1 VHCINEAEKVAGRIE
16 PMEKSV
22 AVVDRMLVVVFDTEP
37 KAYEGKKTLLQL
49 ENEGSIVVYGY
60 AVVAKNAAG
69 DVTVKQSNDP
79 GPLGTLVGTS
89 LGSLIGLLGGPAG
102 LAIGAVAGLVAGST
116 ADLNNARVGDDFI
129 DDVAKKLTPT
139 KFAVVAEIQEDW
151 TTPVDT
157 RMEAVGGTVF
167 RRALSD
173 VKDMVDDEDTAAMK
187 ADIAQLKAEHAQ
199 ARADR
204 KAKLQEKINELD
216 SKIQAR
222 LEKAK
227 ERRHAAEQRARA
239 KVEILKNKATAL
251 KAKVAQAGD
260 VVPD

>member
-1 VHCINEAEKVAGRIE
+1 
-16 PMEKSV
+16 M
-22 AVVDRMLVVVFDTEP
+22 DRMLVVVFDTEP

-49 ENEGSIVVYGY
+49 ENEGSIVVFAH
-60 AVVAKNAAG
+60 AVIGKNAAG
-69 DVTVKQSNDP
+69 DVTVKQSDDP

-102 LAIGAVAGLVAGST
+102 LAIGAVTGLFLGST
-116 ADLNNARVGDDFI
+116 ADLNNARVGVDFI
-129 DDVAKKLTPT
+129 DDVANKMTPG
-139 KFAVVAEIQEDW
+139 KFAIVAEIQEDW

-157 RMEAVGGTVF
+157 RMEAIGGTVF

-173 VKDMVDDEDTAAMK
+173 VADTVDEEEIAAMK
-187 ADIAQLKAEHAQ
+187 ADIAQMKEEHAK

-204 KAKLQEKINELD
+204 RARLQEKINQLD
-216 SKIQAR
+216 SKIQVR

-227 ERRHAAEQRARA
+227 ERRRAAEQRARA
-239 KVEILKNKATAL
+239 KVEILKTKVAAL
-251 KAKVAQAGD
+251 KVKVAQAGD